1 MPTEPVTVAPARLEE
16 LVRELFA
23 ASGVPEGESEEI
35 SRHLVLANLGG
46 VDSHRVGRVAF
57 YVERLELGLVSPV
70 TRVET
75 LRETPMRAL
84 LDGGN
89 GSGLVVAA
97 RAMRTAIQKAE
108 ESGIGMVCVRGSN
121 HCGMLARYTD
131 QAAGRGL
138 IGPAATSAPATMA
151 PWGSRQ
157 TVLRHEPAL
166 ICDTD
171 ARGRRRHRLRYG
183 DESGRAR
190 QDHPRRK
197 EGRQIPLGWA
207 LDPESKPTESAE
219 KALEGTMLLL
229 GGPKGSGLALLVEI
243 PSATLSSVAYGPHIP
258 PLYDNPDREPEL
270 GHFFL
275 AFRPDLFVE
284 PHEFAERGSG
294 MSRELRALPLAT
306 GHEQV
311 YLPGEPEAETERER
325 SEKGVPLSPA
335 VLEELADLAGRLGV
349 ASSLAG

>member
-1 MPTEPVTVAPARLEE
+1 
-16 LVRELFA
+16 
-23 ASGVPEGESEEI
+23 
-35 SRHLVLANLGG
+35 
-46 VDSHRVGRVAF
+46 
-57 YVERLELGLVSPV
+57 
-70 TRVET
+70 
-75 LRETPMRAL
+75 
-84 LDGGN
+84 
-89 GSGLVVAA
+89 
-97 RAMRTAIQKAE
+97 
-108 ESGIGMVCVRGSN
+108 
-121 HCGMLARYTD
+121 
-131 QAAGRGL
+131 
-138 IGPAATSAPATMA
+138 
-151 PWGSRQ
+151 
-157 TVLRHEPAL
+157 
-166 ICDTD
+166 
-171 ARGRRRHRLRYG
+171 
-183 DESGRAR
+183 
-190 QDHPRRK
+190 
-197 EGRQIPLGWA
+197 
-207 LDPESKPTESAE
+207 
-219 KALEGTMLLL
+219 MLLL

-284 PHEFAERGSG
+284 PHEFAERVSG